1 MSNVN
6 IGDTVF
12 FIDHW
17 NGHIIRGTVESL
29 LPEGANVH
37 CDAIVDE
44 NGNKIEDTY
53 GTGGAR
59 FEKLYAS
66 AKDAYD
72 AKKKLYE
79 EAVKKYCDEIKTGAD
94 LISFPLTHCL
104 CGEEYTDYP
113 AIEAYKIRARELAG
127 VDL

>member
-1 MSNVN
+1 MTNLKT
-6 IGDTVF
+6 GDTVF

-17 NGHIIRGTVESL
+17 NGHIIKGTVETL

-37 CDAIVDE
+37 CNAIVDE
-44 NGNKIEDTY
+44 NGNKVEDAY

-72 AKKKLYE
+72 AKKKLRE
-79 EAVKKYCDEIKTGAD
+79 EAVNKYCDEIGTIAD
-94 LISFPLTHCL
+94 LVSFPLNHCL

-113 AIEAYKIRARELAG
+113 AIEAYKIRAKELTG
-127 VDL
+127 IDL